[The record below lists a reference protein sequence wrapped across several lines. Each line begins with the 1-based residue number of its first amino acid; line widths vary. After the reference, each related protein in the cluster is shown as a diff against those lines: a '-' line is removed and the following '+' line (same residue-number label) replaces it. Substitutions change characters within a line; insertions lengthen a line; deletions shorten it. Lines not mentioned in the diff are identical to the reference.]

1 MRLLAF
7 PVFLSLIGIA
17 SAASSVPDCGERGS
31 RWLADFHHQ
40 GWRGPAGCLA
50 DHRSPQS
57 RGERRDRFMIIARDR
72 NTGENI
78 FGTPPHGPEGYYPT
92 PWRCGCAAL
101 VSEHA
106 RPREHHFAGN
116 RPIRR
121 CAHQQRTR
129 SLLESRRHR
138 GRIQI

>member
-1 MRLLAF
+1 
-7 PVFLSLIGIA
+7 
-17 SAASSVPDCGERGS
+17 
-31 RWLADFHHQ
+31 
-40 GWRGPAGCLA
+40 
-50 DHRSPQS
+50 
-57 RGERRDRFMIIARDR
+57 MIIARDR

-78 FGTPPHGPEGYYPT
+78 FGTPPHGPEGYYLT

-116 RPIRR
+116 WPIRR

-129 SLLESRRHR
+129 SLLESRSHR